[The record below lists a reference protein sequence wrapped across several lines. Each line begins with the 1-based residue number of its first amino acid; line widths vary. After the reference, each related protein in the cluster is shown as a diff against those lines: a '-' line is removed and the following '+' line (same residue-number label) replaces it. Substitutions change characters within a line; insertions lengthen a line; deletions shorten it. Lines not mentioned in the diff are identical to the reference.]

1 MVGQAE
7 YPLGPLP
14 IRAKLGRLL
23 SARCASYCAAPFAGI
38 ARVARN
44 WMPSPYAA
52 CPGMVTGRS
61 DVYKRQQQC
70 GAAAISLGATLLYVA
85 RYAVTLPKLRS
96 TYGLPKAIS
105 ATGLPDAINAS
116 RACGSSPPS
125 MPTVPRYAPTD
136 ANAATT

>member
-23 SARCASYCAAPFAGI
+23 SARCASYCAAPFAGS

-52 CPGMVTGRS
+52 CPGMVTGRCPPIAIS
-61 DVYKRQQQC
+61 PSVAR
-70 GAAAISLGATLLYVA
+70 AAAISLGATLLYVA

-96 TYGLPKAIS
+96 TYGLPCLLY
-105 ATGLPDAINAS
+105 T
-116 RACGSSPPS
+116 SPS
-125 MPTVPRYAPTD
+125 QRD
-136 ANAATT
+136 